1 MQQLQEIPV
10 EIVGSSKF
18 GIWPKINAE
27 KTYNMFISD
36 NWLINFAGWKQIQ
49 SSNDGAEGRGLFVS
63 IRGNFMLE
71 VIDDKVYQLNEVGGS
86 TLVGILDTRI
96 GEVFMDENLA
106 SQICIVDG
114 NDAWIYNYDNLSFT
128 KQALDVG
135 YNVVP
140 GYVVYHNSFFLIAP
154 SVNDPINTFNWFAFQ
169 YDSPTTISFVL
180 FSAFPLQT
188 KPDNCLAIQRLPG
201 KGNNILVLGSTVC
214 EVFTQVGGE
223 ENYRRNSS
231 FNIDSGCVSIS
242 TIASD
247 TEFVCFLAKNE
258 KSSPYILY
266 TDGAQTSII
275 STDGIDKFLDSI
287 QFPQDSTAFFFR
299 QDGHLFYIL
308 TFYNEVDNVTLAYDF
323 TTAMFFHLTNE
334 AFDHHPARKTAF
346 FNNKTYFIGLHLGS
360 LFEMS
365 TDIDGAYYSADNYAG
380 NTIPRIRITN
390 TIRVGNSTPF
400 FANNLTFWIEQG
412 NITQSDLDWDVPECV
427 EDMITEVVGYR
438 MITEITEDIMV
449 TQNGYCTLNLG
460 WPGVDLSF
468 SKMGN
473 VSYSNVSRNLLNAQ
487 GDYRNRL
494 RWFRLGFCN
503 EITFKIQFWG
513 LNRFVCYNGFLETGI

>member
-1 MQQLQEIPV
+1 VQNVQELPI

-27 KTYNMFISD
+27 RTYNMFISD
-36 NWLINFAGWKQIQ
+36 QWLISFAGWRQIE
-49 SSNDGAEGRGLFVS
+49 SSNDGLEGRGLFVS
-63 IRGNFMLE
+63 IRGGFMLE
-71 VIDDKVYQLNEVGGS
+71 VIDNKVYQLNASGGS
-86 TLVGILDTRI
+86 TLVGLLDTRV

-106 SQICIVDG
+106 AQICIVDG
-114 NDAWIYNYDNLSFT
+114 NDAWIYNYEEISFT

-135 YNVVP
+135 YDVIP

-154 SVNDPINTFNWFAFQ
+154 SINDPVNTFNWFAFQ
-169 YDSPTTISFVL
+169 YASPSTISFVVN
-180 FSAFPLQT
+180 SAFPLQT

-266 TDGAQTSII
+266 TDGGQTNII

-287 QFPQDSTAFFFR
+287 QFPQDSTGFFFR

-308 TFYNEVDNVTLAYDF
+308 TFFNPADNVTLAYDF
-323 TTAMFFHLTNE
+323 TTNMFFHLTNE

-346 FNNKTYFIGLHLGS
+346 FNNITYFIGLHLGS
-360 LFEMS
+360 LFQMS
-365 TDIDGAYYSADNYAG
+365 TDIDGAYYTKFSPDG

-390 TIRVGNSTPF
+390 TIKVADSRPF
-400 FANNLTFWIEQG
+400 FANNVNFWLEQG
-412 NITQSDLDWDVPECV
+412 NTTLSDIDFNTPEC
-427 EDMITEVVGYR
+427 EQDMITEYTGLR
-438 MITEITEDIMV
+438 MLTEITGDIMV
-449 TQNGYCTLNLG
+449 TQNGYCTLNLN
-460 WPGVDLSF
+460 WPGIDMSF

-473 VSYSNVSRNLLNAQ
+473 VSYSNNVRNLLNSQ
-487 GDYRNRL
+487 GNYRNRM

-503 EITFKIQFWG
+503 EITFRFQFWG
-513 LNRFVCYNGFLETGI
+513 LNRFVCYNGVLEAHL

>member
-1 MQQLQEIPV
+1 MQKIQEVPV

-27 KTYNMFISD
+27 RTYNMFISD

-71 VIDDKVYQLNEVGGS
+71 VIDDKVYQLNEGGGS
-86 TLVGILDTRI
+86 IFVGTLDTRV

-106 SQICIVDG
+106 AQICIVDG
-114 NDAWIYNYDNLSFT
+114 NDAWIYNYEDLSFT

-135 YNVVP
+135 YDVIP
-140 GYVVYHNSFFLIAP
+140 GYVVYHNSFFLISP
-154 SVNDPINTFNWFAFQ
+154 SVNDPINTYNWFAFQ
-169 YDSPTTISFVL
+169 YDSPTTISLVP
-180 FSAFPLQT
+180 FSIFPLQT

-201 KGNNILVLGSTVC
+201 KGNNVLVLGSTVC

-266 TDGAQTSII
+266 TDGAQTNII

-287 QFPQDSTAFFFR
+287 QYPEQSTAFFFR

-308 TFYNEVDNVTLAYDF
+308 TFYNEADNVTLSYDF
-323 TTAMFFHLTNE
+323 NTGMFFHLTDD
-334 AFDHHPARKTAF
+334 AFNYHPARKTAF
-346 FNNKTYFIGLHLGS
+346 FDNKTYFIGLDLGS

-365 TDIDGAYYSADNYAG
+365 TDIDGAYYSFDNYAG

-390 TIRVGNSTPF
+390 TIRIANSQPF
-400 FANNLTFWIEQG
+400 FANNLTFWVEQG
-412 NITQSDLDWDVPECV
+412 NITKSDLEWGEPDCE

-438 MITEITEDIMV
+438 MLTELTSDVMV
-449 TQNGYCTLNLG
+449 TQNGYCTLNLD
-460 WPGVDLSF
+460 WPGIDLSF
-468 SKMGN
+468 SKTGN
-473 VSYSNVSRNLLNAQ
+473 VSYSNVTRNLLNAQ
-487 GDYRNRL
+487 GDYRNRM

-503 EITFKIQFWG
+503 EITFKLQFWG
-513 LNRFVCYNGFLETGI
+513 LNRFVCYNGFLETGV

>member
-1 MQQLQEIPV
+1 VQKIQEVPV

-27 KTYNMFISD
+27 RTYNMFISD
-36 NWLINFAGWKQIQ
+36 DWMINFAGWRQVS
-49 SSNDGAEGRGLFVS
+49 SSNDGIEGRGLFVS
-63 IRGNFMLE
+63 IRGGFMLK
-71 VIDDKVYQLNEVGGS
+71 VIDDKVYQINENGGS
-86 TLVGILDTRI
+86 LIVGILNTRF

-114 NDAWIYNYDNLSFT
+114 NDAWIFNYDELSFT
-128 KQALDVG
+128 KQNLNVG
-135 YNVVP
+135 YSIVP

-154 SVNDPINTFNWFAFQ
+154 SINDPVNTYNWFAFQ
-169 YDSPTTISFVL
+169 VDTPSTIDFVL

-201 KGNNILVLGSTVC
+201 KGNNVLVLGSTVC

-247 TEFVCFLAKNE
+247 TQFVCFLAKNE

-266 TDGAQTSII
+266 TDGAQTNII
-275 STDGIDKFLDSI
+275 SSDGIDKLLDSI
-287 QFPQDSTAFFFR
+287 QFPEDSTAFFFR
-299 QDGHLFYIL
+299 QDGHLFYVL
-308 TFYNEVDNVTLAYDF
+308 TFYNQVDNLTIAYDF
-323 TTAMFFHLTNE
+323 TTSKFFDLTNE
-334 AFDHHPARKTAF
+334 AYNHHPARKTAF
-346 FNNKTYFIGLHLGS
+346 FNNKTYFIGLKLGA

-365 TDIDGAYYSADNYAG
+365 TDIDGAYYAADDFVG

-390 TIRVGNSTPF
+390 TVRIANSTPF
-400 FANNLTFWIEQG
+400 FANNLTFWVEQG
-412 NITQSDLDWDVPECV
+412 NISKSALEWDVPDCV
-427 EDMITEVVGYR
+427 RPMITEVVGLR
-438 MITEITEDIMV
+438 MLTEGGKVMV
-449 TQNGYCTLNLG
+449 VQDGYCTLNLD
-460 WPGVDLSF
+460 WPGIDLSF
-468 SKMGN
+468 SKTGG
-473 VSYSNVSRNLLNAQ
+473 VSYSNVSRNYLNAQ
-487 GDYRNRL
+487 GDFRNRL

-513 LNRFVCYNGFLETGI
+513 LNRFVCYNGFLETGV